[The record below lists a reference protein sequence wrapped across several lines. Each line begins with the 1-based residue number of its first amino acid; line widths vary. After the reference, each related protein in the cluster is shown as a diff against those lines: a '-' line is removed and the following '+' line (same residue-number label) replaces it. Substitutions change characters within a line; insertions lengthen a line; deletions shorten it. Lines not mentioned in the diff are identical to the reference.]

1 VTARGR
7 TLDPS
12 GPVPSSLV
20 TDSGLPPS
28 TPGDPGPTSL
38 GPRPRVGAGDVHT
51 AGEVSAGDGLPPIEP
66 PETGDFWGDDDHAP
80 QPVEPASLQA
90 KLRTSMEWVAVAI
103 GALVVALLIKA
114 FLLQAFYIPSASME
128 PTLHEDDR
136 VLVNK
141 LSYRTGDVERGD
153 IIVFEKPEG
162 AGGDIDDF
170 IKRVIGLP
178 GETVSFSGGSVFI
191 DGRQLDE
198 SYIDGAPT
206 NTGSVINGCSNAP
219 AVPDTCIVPESMV
232 FVLGDNRVSSQDSRF
247 FGPIDEDTIVG
258 RAFLKVWPVG
268 DIAFL

>member
-1 VTARGR
+1 M
-7 TLDPS
+7 
-12 GPVPSSLV
+12 
-20 TDSGLPPS
+20 PPS
-28 TPGDPGPTSL
+28 TPGQPGPSSL
-38 GPRPRVGAGDVHT
+38 GPRPRVGGGDVPA
-51 AGEVSAGDGLPPIEP
+51 AGEPAAGHGLPPIEP
-66 PETGDFWGDDDHAP
+66 PESGDFWADGEPAP
-80 QPVEPASLQA
+80 QPTEPASLQA

-128 PTLHEDDR
+128 PTLHENDR

-141 LSYRTGDVERGD
+141 LSYRIGDVERGD
-153 IIVFEKPEG
+153 VIVFEKPEG
-162 AGGDIDDF
+162 APGDIDDF

-206 NTGSVINGCSNAP
+206 NSGPVINGCSNAP
-219 AVPDTCIVPESMV
+219 AVPDTCVVPDGMV

-258 RAFLKVWPVG
+258 RAFLKVWPIG
-268 DIAFL
+268 DIGFL